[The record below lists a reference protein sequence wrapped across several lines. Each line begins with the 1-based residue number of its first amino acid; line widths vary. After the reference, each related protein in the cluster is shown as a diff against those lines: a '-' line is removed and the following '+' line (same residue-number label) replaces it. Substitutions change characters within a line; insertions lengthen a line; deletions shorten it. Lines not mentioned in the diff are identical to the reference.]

1 MPKKKKTK
9 QKFLREETETLFQ
22 FVPPQQLR
30 KTLHEVYSVYLRNI
44 HTLEFREI
52 AMDMYFLNKYLE
64 KVEEGAEG
72 HPPDPLPKRT
82 KPKHKGDSRSY

>member
-9 QKFLREETETLFQ
+9 EKFLREETETLFQ
-22 FVPPQQLR
+22 FVPPQRLR
-30 KTLHEVYSVYLRNI
+30 KTLHEVYSVYLQNI

-64 KVEEGAEG
+64 RVEG
-72 HPPDPLPKRT
+72 HPPGPLPKRT
-82 KPKHKGDSRSY
+82 KPTHKGESTH